1 MSTIL
6 SVVWFRDVQAEE
18 TMSQIGQ
25 EFTSQKIRMGAIDWK
40 KSRENRA
47 RDIFLDEQHKDGI
60 KQSMQDGCTFPMIVI
75 RKITTGF
82 VIAGGNH
89 RGKAAFELLGE
100 DAEIPVYVVVCTDA
114 AFEVLATALNGKNG
128 KQLSQE
134 EKIAKAIDFHQR
146 LGHPLQAACDLAGA
160 TIGMVKPRIKSKEL
174 CLRMGLDLTPG
185 LMTPIRR
192 IPLEHAKFDGVIKAY
207 GRYFKSRKSPSV
219 SDVEAMVKE
228 ASEATSEADMVAKID
243 SFTAKPKKIVASLDK
258 PRSDLV
264 KALKSFHTATS
275 KAAKLR
281 TSFVSMSEQERKEVD
296 LLWTEIAKNMSSFR

>member
-1 MSTIL
+1 MSTML
-6 SVVWFRDVQAEE
+6 SVVWCKDIQAEE

-25 EFTSQKIRMGAIDWK
+25 EFVSQKINMGSIDWK

-47 RDIFLDEQHKDGI
+47 RDIFLDDQHKDAI
-60 KQSMQDGCTFPMIVI
+60 KQSMQDGCTFPMIVV
-75 RKITTGF
+75 RKIATGF

-100 DAEIPVYVVVCTDA
+100 DAEIPVYVAVCNDA
-114 AFEVLATALNGKNG
+114 AFEVLSTALNGKNG

-146 LGHPLQAACDLAGA
+146 LGHPLQAACDLAGVS
-160 TIGMVKPRIKSKEL
+160 TGMVKPRIKSREL
-174 CLRMGLDLTPG
+174 CFKMGLDLTPG
-185 LMTPIRR
+185 LMTPIRK

-207 GRYFKSRKSPSV
+207 GRYFKSKKSPSV

-228 ASEATSEADMVAKID
+228 VSEATSEAEMVAKID
-243 SFTAKPKKIVASLDK
+243 SFTIKPKKIVASLDK

-275 KAAKLR
+275 KAAKLK
-281 TSFVSMSEQERKEVD
+281 TSFASMTDEERKEMD
-296 LLWTEIAKNMSSFR
+296 SLWTEIAKNMSSFH